1 MAFCKNCG
9 SQLPEGARNCPSCG
23 ADTSILGGLNN
34 FNNTTDSTAY
44 FDPQD
49 ISNNKVMAVLAYL
62 SWLVIIPL
70 IAAPQSRFAR
80 FHANQGLVLAIVSTI
95 WGMVSGVL
103 GVIPF
108 IGWIISVVMG
118 LGSIFFLVLMII
130 GIVNAANGVAKELP
144 LIGKITIIK

>member
-9 SQLPEGARNCPSCG
+9 RQIPDDARNCPSCG
-23 ADTSILGGLNN
+23 VDTGILGGFNN

-44 FDPQD
+44 FDQQD
-49 ISNNKVMAVLAYL
+49 INNNKAMAILAYL

-95 WGMVSGVL
+95 WGVVSGVL

-108 IGWIISVVMG
+108 IGWIISLLMG

-130 GIVNAANGVAKELP
+130 GIVNAANGAAKELP
-144 LIGKITIIK
+144 VIGKISIIK